1 MTPQELVLRI
11 PGLVAFWDFQDSDFT
26 DRTPRRIR
34 LTPMGN
40 TPPLADEGVFG
51 PHSLPF
57 SAVDRL
63 PGHYLVVEREREEA
77 LNIGGPE
84 AEVTVVAWLAKA
96 ETDYK
101 SCQFIAGVW
110 NEHQERQYALF
121 LNLAIR
127 NLGPHGVERAPL
139 QAAGHIS
146 SHGGATPGWRYC
158 MDGAVGA
165 TDLYPGRWHTV
176 ATSYNG
182 REIALY
188 LDGRLDANAPFKDDF
203 LIGANP
209 YPYPGGIYKGSA
221 DFTIGATRRPER
233 VVADGK
239 GGFEDHGSAVANPF
253 VGLLGGVAI
262 FNRAL
267 TADEQMQLASIIA

>member
-1 MTPQELVLRI
+1 MSPTESVLRI
-11 PGLVAFWDFQDSDFT
+11 PGLVAFWDFQDRDFT
-26 DRTPRRIR
+26 DRTGNRIR
-34 LTPMGN
+34 LTPMGH
-40 TPPLADEGVFG
+40 TPELANEGVFG

-57 SAVDRL
+57 SANDRL
-63 PGHYLVVEREREEA
+63 PEHYLVAERERVEA

-84 AEVTVVAWLAKA
+84 AEVTVVAWLAKT
-96 ETDYK
+96 ETPYNG
-101 SCQFIAGVW
+101 CQFVAGVW
-110 NEHQERQYALF
+110 NEHHQRQYALF
-121 LNLAIR
+121 LNLGIR
-127 NLGPHGVERAPL
+127 NLGPHGFERAPI

-158 MDGAVGA
+158 MDGAVGR
-165 TDLYPGRWHTV
+165 TDLHPGRWHTI

-188 LDGRLDANAPFKDDF
+188 LDGRLDANPPFKNDY

-209 YPYPGGIYKGSA
+209 YPYPGGIHKGSA
-221 DFTIGATRRPER
+221 DFTIGATRRPEK
-233 VVADGK
+233 VLPDGK

-262 FNRAL
+262 FDRAL
-267 TADEQMQLASIIA
+267 TDDEQMQLASIVP